1 MIYLEWSI
9 ITETIPKD
17 YLLEQLN
24 AIIEDCEKD
33 EPVNEVMLN
42 SFRVCKTLIE
52 DAPTTDEF
60 IDGNRFFPQDGQK
73 VIIFTGSDY
82 VVAEY
87 DKTFGRYLQ
96 RFPDDYDDER
106 TITYDIWNIRWW
118 KPLVELKGDKYV

>member
-1 MIYLEWSI
+1 VIYLEWSI
-9 ITETIPKD
+9 ITETISKD

-33 EPVNEVMLN
+33 EPVSEVMLN

-52 DAPTTDEF
+52 DAPTTDGF

-73 VIIFTGSDY
+73 VIIFTGRDY
-82 VVAEY
+82 VIAEY

-118 KPLVELKGDKYV
+118 KPLVELKGDNYV

>member
-1 MIYLEWSI
+1 LEWSI
-9 ITETIPKD
+9 ITETISKD

-24 AIIEDCEKD
+24 SIIEDCEKD
-33 EPVNEVMLN
+33 EPVSEVMLN

-73 VIIFTGSDY
+73 VIIFTGRDY
-82 VVAEY
+82 VIAEY

-96 RFPDDYDDER
+96 RFSDDYDEER

-118 KPLVELKGDKYV
+118 KPLVELKEDNYV